1 MVQFLTMGLFRKADA
16 TTNDSSIKAQYAPQ
30 ILGDQFMPYNNYY
43 SVSAMS
49 RLDAISVPA
58 IKKCRDLIAGTI
70 AGIPLEYYKKSTGE
84 HIAAPRWV
92 EQPSL
97 NQPRFVTILWTV
109 DSLLMYG
116 TAFWQIKET
125 YQEDGRMAR
134 AEWIP
139 NTRVTFDTDFPST
152 IVTQY
157 YIDGIAVPM
166 SGIGSLITF
175 QKDEGILNTS
185 ARTIQSAIDIHRA
198 AAVAAQTPI
207 PSGYIRNNGADLDPK
222 EVSGLLAAWKAA
234 RLNRS
239 TAYLT
244 STLEYNATSFSP
256 KDMMYNEAIQN
267 LATEIARLC
276 GVPPY
281 YLSADQNT
289 TMTYANVQDERRQ
302 FIWMIQPYICAI
314 EDRLSMDDISTSGH
328 YVKFAVDD
336 TFLRTDPMERLLVLE
351 KMLGLGLITTEQA
364 MEMEDLSPNG
374 NEMEN

>member
-1 MVQFLTMGLFRKADA
+1 MQRQDA
-16 TTNDSSIKAQYAPQ
+16 MT
-30 ILGDQFMPYNNYY
+30 
-43 SVSAMS
+43 
-49 RLDAISVPA
+49 VPA
-58 IKKCRDLIAGTI
+58 IKRCRDLIAGTI
-70 AGIPLEYYKKSTGE
+70 AAIPLEYYKKSTGE
-84 HIAAPRWV
+84 HTAAPRWV

-116 TAFWQIKET
+116 TAFWRINEV

-134 AEWIP
+134 AEWIA

-157 YIDGIAVPM
+157 YVDGIPVPM
-166 SGIGSLITF
+166 SGVGSLITF

-185 ARTIQSAIDIHRA
+185 ARAIQSAIDIHRA
-198 AAVAAQTPI
+198 AAIAAQTPM
-207 PSGYIRNNGADLDPK
+207 PSGYIKNTGADLDPK
-222 EVSGLLAAWKAA
+222 EVNGLLSAWKNA
-234 RLNRS
+234 RLNRA

-267 LATEIARLC
+267 SATEIARLC

-281 YLSADQNT
+281 YLSAEQNQS
-289 TMTYANVQDERRQ
+289 MTYANVQDERRQ
-302 FIWMIQPYICAI
+302 FIWMIQPYISAI
-314 EDRLSMDDISTSGH
+314 ESRLSMDDVSTSGH
-328 YVKFAVDD
+328 YCKFAVDD
-336 TFLRTDPMERLLVLE
+336 TFLRSNPMDRLLVLE
-351 KMLGLGLITTEQA
+351 KMLALGLITTEQA

-374 NEMEN
+374 SGTE

>member
-1 MVQFLTMGLFRKADA
+1 MVQFLTMGLFRKTDA

-116 TAFWQIKET
+116 TAFWQIKEV
-125 YQEDGRMAR
+125 YQEDLRMAR

-157 YIDGIAVPM
+157 YVDGIAVPM

-267 LATEIARLC
+267 LATEIARMC

>member
-1 MVQFLTMGLFRKADA
+1 MSMGLFRKAEA
-16 TTNDSSIKAQYAPQ
+16 ASNDTERSSLKAQYAPQ
-30 ILGDQFMPYNNYY
+30 ILGDQFIPYNNYY
-43 SVSAMS
+43 TISSMARQDAMT
-49 RLDAISVPA
+49 VPA
-58 IKKCRDLIAGTI
+58 IKRCRDLIAGTI
-70 AGIPLEYYKKSTGE
+70 STIPLEYYKKSTGE
-84 HIAAPRWV
+84 KIAPPRWV
-92 EQPSL
+92 EQPSI

-116 TAFWQIKET
+116 TAYWQIKEV
-125 YQEDGRMAR
+125 YAEDGRMAR
-134 AEWIP
+134 GEWIA

-152 IVTQY
+152 IITQY
-157 YIDGIAVPM
+157 YVDGIPVPM

-198 AAVAAQTPI
+198 AAIAAQTPM

-222 EVSGLLAAWKAA
+222 EVQGLLAAWKNA

-244 STLEYNATSFSP
+244 STLEYQPTSFSP
-256 KDMMYNEAIQN
+256 KEMAYAEAIQN
-267 LATEIARLC
+267 SATEIARLC

-281 YLSADQNT
+281 YLSAEQNQS
-289 TMTYANVQDERRQ
+289 MTYANVQDERRQ
-302 FIWMIQPYICAI
+302 FIWMIQPYISAI
-314 EDRLSMDDISTSGH
+314 EARLSMDDISTAGH

-336 TFLRTDPMERLLVLE
+336 TFLRTNPMDRLLVIE
-351 KMLGLGLITTEQA
+351 KMLALGLITTEQA

-374 NEMEN
+374 NEMDI

>member
-1 MVQFLTMGLFRKADA
+1 MGIFSRAESKP
-16 TTNDSSIKAQYAPQ
+16 TKPTVEAQYAPQ
-30 ILGDQFMPYNNYY
+30 ILGDQFLPYNNYY
-43 SVSAMS
+43 TVSSMLRQEAM
-49 RLDAISVPA
+49 SVPA
-58 IKKCRDLIAGTI
+58 IKRCRDLIAGTI
-70 AGIPLEYYKKSTGE
+70 ATIPLEYYKKSTGE
-84 HIAAPRWV
+84 QIAAPRWV
-92 EQPSL
+92 EQPSV
-97 NQPRFVTILWTV
+97 NQPRFVSILWTV

-116 TAFWQIKET
+116 SAYWQIKEV
-125 YQEDGRMAR
+125 YAEDGRMAR
-134 AEWIP
+134 AEWIA

-166 SGIGSLITF
+166 SGVGSLITF

-185 ARTIQSAIDIHRA
+185 ARAIQSAIDIHRA
-198 AAVAAQTPI
+198 ASIAAQTPM

-222 EVSGLLAAWKAA
+222 EVSGLLAAWKTA

-244 STLEYNATSFSP
+244 STLEYNPTSFSP
-256 KDMMYNEAIQN
+256 KDMGYADLIQN
-267 LATEIARLC
+267 SATEIARLC

-302 FIWMIQPYICAI
+302 FIWMIQPFISAI
-314 EDRLSMDDISTSGH
+314 EDRLSMDDISTAGH

-336 TFLRTDPMERLLVLE
+336 TFLRTNPMDRLMVIE
-351 KMLGLGLITTEQA
+351 KMLSLGLITTEQA
-364 MEMEDLSPNG
+364 MEMENMTPNG
-374 NEMEN
+374 SETE